1 MTSSGSTWL
10 AVIACCSTAAPLP
23 AQNATLSGKVTGSNQ
38 AIVTQAEIT
47 ALDMNT
53 GAERSTRSN
62 SAGQYALP
70 SLPPGRYKLT
80 VEARGYMVRTM
91 EKVVL
96 QPEQNARLDI
106 VLQSAGSD
114 IPEMP
119 RQPDYSSEVKVV
131 SLLATVRD
139 QDGRI
144 VKNLTQDDFV
154 LEDDGVPQ
162 KIRYFTHE
170 SDLPLK
176 IGLLVDTSGSETY
189 RLNSERA
196 ASFTFL
202 DRILRTGKDQ
212 AFIARFDGRTAVL
225 SGLTSSREELS
236 SSLNQ
241 LRTPPGFGTVIFS
254 AIRDCSKNVMQ
265 KEVGRKALIL
275 LTDGVDHFD
284 HTSIGAAIESAQGAD
299 CMLYSIRIFDAWPLA
314 TPLGIGVWQARL
326 AKAKKGL
333 ERMALETGGEEFEV
347 SKHSTI
353 DDIYSRIEEA
363 LRNQYSIGYVPDPAG
378 QPGKFHKVK
387 LRMKDPHLVVRS
399 RAGYYGK

>member
-1 MTSSGSTWL
+1 VTSLRSTRL
-10 AVIACCSTAAPLP
+10 AVVAFCFTAAPLP
-23 AQNATLSGKVTGSNQ
+23 AQNAVLSGKVTGPNQ
-38 AIVTQAEIT
+38 AVVPQATIT
-47 ALDMNT
+47 ALELNT

-80 VEARGYMVRTM
+80 VEAHGYLVRTM
-91 EKVVL
+91 EKVAL
-96 QPEQNARLDI
+96 QPKQNARLDI
-106 VLQSAGSD
+106 VLQSARSD
-114 IPEMP
+114 TETLK
-119 RQPDYSSEVKVV
+119 QPDYSSEVTVV

-144 VKNLTQDDFV
+144 IKNLTQDDFV

-162 KIRYFTHE
+162 KIRYFTFE
-170 SDLPLK
+170 SGLPLK
-176 IGLLVDTSGSETY
+176 IGLLVDTSRSETS
-189 RLNSERA
+189 RLDSERG

-202 DRILRTGKDQ
+202 DRVLRAGNDQ
-212 AFIARFDGRTAVL
+212 AFVARFDQRAAVL
-225 SGLTSSREELS
+225 SGLTSSREKLS
-236 SSLNQ
+236 SALDQ

-265 KEVGRKALIL
+265 KEEGRKALIL

-284 HTSIGAAIESAQGAD
+284 HTSIGTAIEAAQGAD
-299 CMLYSIRIFDAWPLA
+299 CILYPIRIFDGWPLA
-314 TPLGIGVWQARL
+314 TPLGMAAWRARL

-353 DDIYSRIEEA
+353 EDIYTRIEET
-363 LRNQYSIGYVPDPAG
+363 LRNQYSIGYVPDPAA
-378 QPGKFHKVK
+378 QPGKYHGVK
-387 LRMKDPHLVVRS
+387 LSAKDPHLVVRS
-399 RAGYYGK
+399 RTGYYGK